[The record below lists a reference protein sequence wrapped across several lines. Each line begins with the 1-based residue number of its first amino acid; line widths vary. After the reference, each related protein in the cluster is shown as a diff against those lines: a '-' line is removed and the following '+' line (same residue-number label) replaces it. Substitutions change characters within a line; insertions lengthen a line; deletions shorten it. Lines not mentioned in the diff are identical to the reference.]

1 MNQAPPLAYL
11 MRSNCGFREHFALHF
26 ALQKLTATERMLYY
40 QDLRGRVQVLFSAPG
55 AWLLTRFSLHGLQ
68 TPSRMVCQS
77 GPIPGQR
84 LLDYG
89 QITTVLRTAPGL
101 R

>member
-1 MNQAPPLAYL
+1 MTKDSSFGTFRAPMYSYAPAEVAELVDAPASGAGEL
-11 MRSNCGFREHFALHF
+11 MLVE
-26 ALQKLTATERMLYY
+26 
-40 QDLRGRVQVLFSAPG
+40 VQVLFSAPG